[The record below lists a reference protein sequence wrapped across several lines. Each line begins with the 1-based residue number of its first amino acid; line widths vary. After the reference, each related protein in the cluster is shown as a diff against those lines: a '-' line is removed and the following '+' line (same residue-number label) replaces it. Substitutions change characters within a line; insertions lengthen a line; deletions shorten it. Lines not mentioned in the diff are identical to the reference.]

1 MLEFLRIRDLAL
13 IENMELEFAPGM
25 NALTGETGAGKSF
38 ILKALNFLLG
48 EKMQTDMVRPGSD
61 RAVVEGIFLHND
73 EELLLRRELL
83 AETGRSR
90 LYINDHLSSQEAVR
104 ELRSA
109 LILHTSQHGQ
119 QKLLQPAFQARLID
133 DALSEEQRHYLKD
146 RDSLLKAL
154 HELSA
159 TRKALLEKFQSLADR
174 RDLLEMQQ
182 QEIDKVDPEPGEEE
196 KLEAQRAEAREA
208 STQAAHYE
216 LALTLLHGDEG
227 PGLTALLGRLEGVLE
242 DMVSLD
248 DGLEAD
254 LEAVSALRQ
263 SLPSL
268 ERRLRRPPEP
278 ASSLDTD
285 ALEARLYE
293 LAQLKRK
300 LRRSLNEIVRMR
312 EEITENLSFLDACG
326 LDLKR
331 LEKEEAALV
340 DKLSAVLTLLLPAR
354 RASAEIFS
362 TALEQALAG
371 LGFSTG
377 VKVLIDFA
385 PQEIWPGVHDEKA
398 RILWAPNPGQ
408 PPQPLD
414 RIASGGELSR
424 FLLALVGMQSGE
436 EKPTYIFDEVD
447 AGVGG
452 LTLNCVADRLREL
465 ADHRQMLLITH
476 WPQLAAHATRHF
488 QVSKVERNNTTF
500 TLCAPL
506 DAQSRAAELSRMA
519 GGGQQGLAV
528 AQTLLPVG
536 KNA

>member
-25 NALTGETGAGKSF
+25 NVLTGETGAGKSF

-61 RAVVEGIFLHND
+61 RAVVEGIFLHKD
-73 EELLLRRELL
+73 EELLLRRELM
-83 AETGRSR
+83 AESGRSR
-90 LYINDHLSSQEAVR
+90 LYINDQLSSQDAVR

-133 DALSEEQRHYLKD
+133 DALDGDQRQLLKN
-146 RDSLLKAL
+146 RDSALKEL

-159 TRKALLEKFQSLADR
+159 QRKALLEKFQMLADR

-216 LALTLLHGDEG
+216 LALSLLHGDNG
-227 PGLTALLGRLEGVLE
+227 PGLTDLLGRLENVLE
-242 DMVSLD
+242 EMVELD
-248 DGLEAD
+248 DELEPD

-263 SLPSL
+263 GLPTL

-278 ASSLDTD
+278 ASALDTD

-300 LRRSLNEIVRMR
+300 LRRSLDDIVRMR
-312 EEITENLSFLDACG
+312 QEITENLSFLDACG

-331 LEKEEAALV
+331 LEREEAALV
-340 DKLSAVLTLLLPAR
+340 QKLTAVLEQLLPAR
-354 RASAEIFS
+354 RTAAETFSA
-362 TALEQALAG
+362 ALERALGG
-371 LGFSTG
+371 LGFSSG
-377 VKVLIDFA
+377 VKVLIDFV
-385 PQEIWPGVHDEKA
+385 PQEIWPGVQDEKA

-408 PPQPLD
+408 APQPLD

-424 FLLALVGMQSGE
+424 FLLALVGVQKGE
-436 EKPTYIFDEVD
+436 ESATYIFDEVD

-452 LTLNCVADRLREL
+452 LTLNRVAERLQEL
-465 ADHRQMLLITH
+465 ADRRQMLLITH
-476 WPQLAAHATRHF
+476 WPQLAAHAARHF
-488 QVSKVERNNTTF
+488 QVSKVERDNSTF

-506 DAQSRAAELSRMA
+506 DTPSRADELARMA
-519 GGGQQGLAV
+519 GGGQQGQAV
-528 AQTLLPVG
+528 AQTLLPLG
-536 KNA
+536 GE